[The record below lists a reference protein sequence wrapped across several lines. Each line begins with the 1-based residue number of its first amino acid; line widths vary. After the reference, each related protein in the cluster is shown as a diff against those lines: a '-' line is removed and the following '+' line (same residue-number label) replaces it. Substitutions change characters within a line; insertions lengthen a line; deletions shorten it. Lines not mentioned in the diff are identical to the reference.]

1 MSGHS
6 KWSTIK
12 RKKGAK
18 DAARSKIWSRLAREV
33 IVAAKIGGGDQEANA
48 RLRSAILAA
57 KAANM
62 PNANIERAIKRGTG
76 EIEGA
81 VYEEVN
87 FEGYG
92 PGGVAVLV
100 ETQTDNRN
108 RTTSEVRHVFTRYN
122 GNLGTNGCVSY
133 LFERKGYVTLDA
145 SRVDMDTA
153 MEAAIE
159 IGAEDV
165 EQEGDAIYVCTS
177 FTDLNNVLQSLQ
189 DQGMPVSESEI
200 VQEPT
205 TTVRISGKDALTLMK
220 LISAMDDLDDVSHVS
235 ANFDIDEAE
244 MAEILEN
251 L

>member
-18 DAARSKIWSRLAREV
+18 DAARSKVWSRLAREI
-33 IVAAKIGGGDQEANA
+33 IVAAKMGGGDQESNA
-48 RLRSAILAA
+48 RLRSAVLAA
-57 KAANM
+57 RATNM

-81 VYEEVN
+81 TYEELT

-108 RTTSEVRHVFTRYN
+108 RTTSEVRHAFAKFN

-133 LFERKGYVTLDA
+133 LFETKGSISLDA
-145 SRVDMDTA
+145 ARIDLESA

-159 IGAEDV
+159 AGAEDV
-165 EQEGDAIYVCTS
+165 EADNGVIIVTTA
-177 FTDLNNVLQSLQ
+177 FTDFASVLQALQ
-189 DQGMPVSESEI
+189 DAGMPVLESEI
-200 VQEPT
+200 VQEPAT
-205 TTVRISGKDALTLMK
+205 QVAVEGKDAETLMK
-220 LISAMDDLDDVSHVS
+220 LITAMDDLDDVSRVS
-235 ANFDIDEAE
+235 ANFEIDDETMTSIME
-244 MAEILEN
+244 KI
-251 L
+251 

>member
-18 DAARSKIWSRLAREV
+18 DAARSKVWSRLAREV
-33 IVAAKIGGGDQEANA
+33 IVAAKIGGGDQESNA
-48 RLRSAILAA
+48 RLRTAVLAC

-62 PNANIERAIKRGTG
+62 PNANIDRAIKRGTG

-81 VYEEVN
+81 VYEEVS

-108 RTTSEVRHVFTRYN
+108 RTTSEVRHIFTRYN
-122 GNLGTNGCVSY
+122 GNLGTNGCVAY
-133 LFERKGYVTLDA
+133 LFERKGSISLDA
-145 SRVDMDTA
+145 ARVDMDTA

-159 IGAEDV
+159 AGAEDV
-165 EQEGDAIYVCTS
+165 EDEGEVIVVTTA
-177 FTDLNNVLQSLQ
+177 FTDYSAVLQTLQ
-189 DQGMPVSESEI
+189 KAGLPVVESEVI
-200 VQEPT
+200 QEPS
-205 TTVRISGKDALTLMK
+205 TTVQVSGQDASTLMK
-220 LISAMDDLDDVSHVS
+220 LITYMDDLDDVSQVS

-244 MAEILEN
+244 MAEIMETL
-251 L
+251 